1 MGAFNKMGATGRGIQ
16 NQMYGAQY
24 DAANRMAQEP
34 WQRMGQWGNMMGGM
48 MPQTGAV
55 SKFGAAAGTDPLA
68 AILALLQGG
77 AFGGG

>member
-1 MGAFNKMGATGRGIQ
+1 
-16 NQMYGAQY
+16 
-24 DAANRMAQEP
+24 
-34 WQRMGQWGNMMGGM
+34 